1 MEKMLHKVH
10 YLQNAPN
17 MKKLMKSVSTTIVD
31 MIKMV
36 STGKKSTM
44 RARKSLIDMAYDK
57 YQVHL
62 SENEENKSKSFDA
75 YLKWEVEKEKKMV
88 TTNSENDS
96 FLYKIQKMNS
106 NADKAMAKTL
116 QKIKTTYSQSYNIF
130 NEAAQKMKENFK
142 KAVRK
147 NLDNKNEDIRKV
159 IETEFEITLQA
170 SKSKSR
176 SNK

>member
-1 MEKMLHKVH
+1 
-10 YLQNAPN
+10 
-17 MKKLMKSVSTTIVD
+17 

-62 SENEENKSKSFDA
+62 SENEENKSKSFET
-75 YLKWEVEKEKKMV
+75 YLKWEMEKEKKMV
-88 TTNSENDS
+88 TTNSENES
-96 FLYKIQKMNS
+96 FLYKIQKMKS
-106 NADKAMAKTL
+106 NANNAMDKTL

-130 NEAAQKMKENFK
+130 NDAADKMKKNFK
-142 KAVRK
+142 KAVRN

-159 IETEFEITLQA
+159 IETEFEIALEA
-170 SKSKSR
+170 SKSKSMSR